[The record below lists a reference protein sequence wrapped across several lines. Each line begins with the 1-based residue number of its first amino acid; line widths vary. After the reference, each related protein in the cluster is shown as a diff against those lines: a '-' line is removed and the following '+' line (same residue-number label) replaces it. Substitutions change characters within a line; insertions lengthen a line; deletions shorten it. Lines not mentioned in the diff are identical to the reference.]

1 MTIISRAR
9 SVFPSKVRGTAD
21 PSASLGMTKERA
33 MVSWR
38 VVAGPR
44 GFSSPWISQ
53 RPRTT
58 PVEMTNQRCVS
69 TPQ

>member
-1 MTIISRAR
+1 
-9 SVFPSKVRGTAD
+9 
-21 PSASLGMTKERA
+21 MTKERA